1 MKILKS
7 RHNIETTD
15 VVKIKE
21 IPLGYINNEEL
32 AHDVSIEYGERFK
45 TSAKKIVWPF
55 QTFPTE
61 SPYLFDED
69 GKLIKDIE
77 LNRNGSMYRYEPKGT
92 VEYSPLMFSARA
104 TVKRQGSFRSNIE
117 YNLKVC
123 VGERGE
129 GIELSK
135 RLISVFGT
143 AARRGQCPV
152 NVHINDDSMIPQSLL
167 SYPVNECDFIFLE
180 STDGIE
186 SKEFDTGIGID
197 YDGLL
202 DNHTNVFV
210 FVDSFNELLKKT
222 ERENS
227 IIYADQ
233 GDPMTESLL
242 FSDKK
247 YYVDK
252 DNYYCF
258 NTELEHPVFKKDK
271 YTYRSPHPAV
281 LILEKEHKGHIVIMP
296 KAILDNLYDNTGL
309 IYEAMM
315 NVYLN
320 SYVTTD
326 WVSSWITEEPVDYIN
341 DSATKFNKRHETINL
356 TRMLN
361 GLVDNLV
368 DKSGYVLDSVETDTN
383 NVSFIGISK
392 NKDLSFMKVNQLN
405 DIKKSTDE
413 TSYLTSKKTVINY
426 MKSNLWQINTPA
438 NVEYNITEDRVYV
451 TLKPFVNYQYGVCL
465 TEDTTFLI
473 PDNNNK
479 YVISVKKSTPG
490 ITNKVL
496 LTDMDEYEERTDGA
510 AIAYITIRSNKA
522 SRVYDVRIAGGG
534 IPKTAPDDYEMIDIG
549 HPYGRPYRVGSTIVI
564 KLPAAYKNHEDII
577 MAEIK
582 KHVCAGDYP
591 ILVFNEV

>member
-1 MKILKS
+1 M
-7 RHNIETTD
+7 
-15 VVKIKE
+15 
-21 IPLGYINNEEL
+21 
-32 AHDVSIEYGERFK
+32 
-45 TSAKKIVWPF
+45 
-55 QTFPTE
+55 
-61 SPYLFDED
+61 
-69 GKLIKDIE
+69 
-77 LNRNGSMYRYEPKGT
+77 
-92 VEYSPLMFSARA
+92 
-104 TVKRQGSFRSNIE
+104 
-117 YNLKVC
+117 
-123 VGERGE
+123 
-129 GIELSK
+129 
-135 RLISVFGT
+135 
-143 AARRGQCPV
+143 
-152 NVHINDDSMIPQSLL
+152 
-167 SYPVNECDFIFLE
+167 
-180 STDGIE
+180 
-186 SKEFDTGIGID
+186 
-197 YDGLL
+197 
-202 DNHTNVFV
+202 
-210 FVDSFNELLKKT
+210 
-222 ERENS
+222 
-227 IIYADQ
+227 
-233 GDPMTESLL
+233 
-242 FSDKK
+242 
-247 YYVDK
+247 
-252 DNYYCF
+252 
-258 NTELEHPVFKKDK
+258 
-271 YTYRSPHPAV
+271 
-281 LILEKEHKGHIVIMP
+281 
-296 KAILDNLYDNTGL
+296 
-309 IYEAMM
+309 
-315 NVYLN
+315 
-320 SYVTTD
+320 
-326 WVSSWITEEPVDYIN
+326 DYIN
-341 DSATKFNKRHETINL
+341 DSARKFNKRHETINL